1 MRFDGLWIGQV
12 AMAALMNVAFA
23 FAIGSALVDAW
34 LVKVGGRAIAAPS
47 HHAWLRAQRSLVAAA
62 IVLMLAD
69 AGWLVYQAASMSGSD
84 VLSALSV
91 VPTVLAQ
98 THVGQAWCVAFGGAV
113 VMLLAVLSG
122 RNGPL
127 SHALF
132 WLAVIVVAAGK
143 ALLGHAADAGVWSAA
158 AAIHTLHILA
168 TGAWGGVVLAGG
180 FGVLPALDTSVARGA
195 LIRVAGQVSQA
206 SLIALGFVVV
216 TGALNA
222 ERGLGGSLAPL
233 QSSTWG
239 HVLLLKLALVAFAIV
254 LGGMNRMSVLPRLR
268 RTAST
273 VDAHTFNNVLHL
285 EALVMIGVFIAAAAL
300 AHSAPGYLAAG

>member
-1 MRFDGLWIGQV
+1 MRLDGQWIGQV

-23 FAIGSALVDAW
+23 FAIGSALLETW
-34 LVKVGGRAIAAPS
+34 LAKEGGRAIAAPS

-62 IVLMLAD
+62 IVLVLTD

-84 VLSALSV
+84 LLSALGV

-113 VMLLAVLSG
+113 LVLLAALLG
-122 RNGPL
+122 RAGTL
-127 SHALF
+127 GHALF

-143 ALLGHAADAGVWSAA
+143 ALLGHAADAGMWSAA

-168 TGAWGGVVLAGG
+168 TGAWGGLVLAGG
-180 FGVLPALDTSVARGA
+180 FGVLPALDSSVARGV
-195 LIRVAGQVSQA
+195 LIRVARQVSQG
-206 SLIALGFVVV
+206 SLVALGFVVI

-222 ERGLGGSLAPL
+222 ERGLGGSLSPL
-233 QSSTWG
+233 RSSTWG
-239 HVLLLKLALVAFAIV
+239 HVLMLKLALVALAIV
-254 LGGMNRMSVLPRLR
+254 LGGLNRMSALPRLR

-273 VDAHTFNNVLHL
+273 MDAHTFNNVLHL
-285 EALVMIGVFIAAAAL
+285 EALAMIGVFIAAAAL
-300 AHSAPGYLAAG
+300 AHSAPGYPAAG